1 MDKETIA
8 RATKLLAKAQ
18 ATTFDGE
25 AAALTGK
32 AYRLLADALNAHD
45 DQAASAGAARKR
57 ERRHLADR
65 RSSSGSSI
73 QGVPRRNAEQT
84 TIDTRR
90 INYIDLAP
98 RGHVDLRI

>member
-8 RATKLLAKAQ
+8 LATKLLVKAE

-32 AYRLLADALNAHD
+32 AYRLLAEALNAHD
-45 DQAASAGAARKR
+45 DQAASPGTARKR

-65 RSSSGSSI
+65 RSTSGSSAP
-73 QGVPRRNAEQT
+73 GVPRRNREQT
-84 TIDTRR
+84 TTDNRR
-90 INYIDLAP
+90 INWIDLAP
-98 RGHVDLRI
+98 RGQVDLRI